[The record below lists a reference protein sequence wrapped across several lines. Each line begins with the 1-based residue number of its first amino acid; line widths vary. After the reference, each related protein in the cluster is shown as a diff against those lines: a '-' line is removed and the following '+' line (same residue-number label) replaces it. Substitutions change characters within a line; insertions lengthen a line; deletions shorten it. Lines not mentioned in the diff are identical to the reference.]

1 MTQKPVIP
9 KIISPDT
16 LLNNL
21 DNYVVI
27 DVRRLVEYRAGHIP
41 RAYSCSF
48 SHFIKLVG
56 VALYPED
63 PEKIA
68 SLLAGTGVERSTPI
82 VIYDNFY
89 GRHSCRVSYT
99 LELLGFKN
107 IGILNVTFDEYLR
120 LGYPVSTETIPRIPN
135 QRLELQYDEEL
146 LIDAVKVKEIV
157 SKKTR
162 DTLLIDT
169 RDSQD
174 YSVSH
179 IPGAINIPWHS
190 IYKSGEMFDIESIK
204 KAAHSINIDNSKR
217 LVFYCEEGTS
227 SAFTMYGFRVAGFLN
242 AHTYLPSYPDWLNM
256 L

>member
-9 KIISPDT
+9 RIISPDT

-63 PEKIA
+63 PDKIS
-68 SLLAGTGVERSTPI
+68 SLLAGTGVEKNTPI

-99 LELLGFKN
+99 LELLGFEN
-107 IGILNVTFDEYLR
+107 ISILNMTFDEYTSR
-120 LGYPVSTETIPRIPN
+120 RYPVSTETPPRIPN
-135 QRLELQYDEEL
+135 HRLELQYTEEL
-146 LIDAVKVKEIV
+146 LIDAKKIREIV
-157 SKKTR
+157 AQKPR

-169 RDSQD
+169 RDTQD
-174 YSVSH
+174 YGVSH
-179 IPGAINIPWHS
+179 IPRAINIPWHVL
-190 IYKSGEMFDIESIK
+190 YKPGKLFDIESIK
-204 KAAHSINIDNSKR
+204 KAAYGKNIDDSKR

-227 SAFTMYGFRVAGFLN
+227 SAFAMYGFRAAGFLN
-242 AHTYLPSYPDWLNM
+242 THTYLPSYPDWLNM